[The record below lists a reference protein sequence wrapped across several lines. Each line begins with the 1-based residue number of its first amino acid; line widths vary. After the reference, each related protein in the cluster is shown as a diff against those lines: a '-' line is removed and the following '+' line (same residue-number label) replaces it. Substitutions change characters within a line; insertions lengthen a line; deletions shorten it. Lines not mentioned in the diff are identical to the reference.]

1 MLQELIFVS
10 VLGGLVAL
18 DKTEVF
24 QSMFSQPLVAG
35 AIVGLL
41 VNDLPGGLFAGI
53 LFQLIYLWVMPIGAA
68 TFPDPAIG
76 SVVGSAGY
84 CIMRGSFPDNPG
96 LVLLLILAFAVPFS
110 WFAGWTL
117 IKQRQLNSRLLRRAD
132 LYAEGDRVGGLGG
145 LLLLGLSGS
154 FVRGLLVTASG
165 ILAVFVLL
173 APLVKALSFA
183 PEVLFEKTE
192 IPVWGVGLGSM
203 LYIFGRKKNTL
214 WVVGGAIVG
223 IALVLL

>member
-1 MLQELIFVS
+1 MLQELILIS

-18 DKTEVF
+18 DKTEAF
-24 QSMFSQPLVAG
+24 QSMFSQPLVAC
-35 AIVGLL
+35 AMVGLL
-41 VNDLPGGLFAGI
+41 LDDLPGGFYAGI

-68 TFPDPAIG
+68 TFPDPAVG

-84 CIMRGSFPDNPG
+84 CILRGSFPNNPG
-96 LVLLLILAFAVPFS
+96 AVLTLILAFAVPFS

-132 LYAEGDRVGGLGG
+132 LYAEGNQVRGLGD
-145 LLLLGLSGS
+145 LMLLGLSGS

-165 ILAVFVLL
+165 ILAVLALL
-173 APLVKALSFA
+173 APLVNALSFA
-183 PEVLFEKTE
+183 PEALFEKME

-203 LYIFGRKKNTL
+203 IFLFGRRKNTL
-214 WVVGGAIVG
+214 WIVGGAIVG
-223 IALVLL
+223 IAFILL

>member
-1 MLQELIFVS
+1 MLHELIFVS
-10 VLGGLVAL
+10 ILGGLVAL

-68 TFPDPAIG
+68 TFPDPAVG

-96 LVLLLILAFAVPFS
+96 LVLLLILAFAVPFG

-117 IKQRQLNSRLLRRAD
+117 VKQRQLNSRLLRRAD
-132 LYAEGDRVGGLGG
+132 LYAEGGQVGGFGG

-165 ILAVFVLL
+165 ILVLI
-173 APLVKALSFA
+173 ALLSSLIGALDFA
-183 PEVLFEKTE
+183 PEALFERME

-203 LYIFGRKKNTL
+203 VYLFGRKKNIL
-214 WVVGGAIVG
+214 WIVGGAIAG
-223 IALVLL
+223 MAFMAL

>member
-10 VLGGLVAL
+10 IFGGLVAL
-18 DKTEVF
+18 DKTEAF

-41 VNDLPGGLFAGI
+41 LNDLPGGLFAGV

-68 TFPDPAIG
+68 TFPDPAVG

-84 CIMRGSFPDNPG
+84 CILRGSFPDNPG

-132 LYAEGDRVGGLGG
+132 LYAEGGQVGGFGG

-165 ILAVFVLL
+165 ILAVIALL

-183 PEVLFEKTE
+183 PEVLFQRIE

-203 LYIFGRKKNTL
+203 IYLFGRKKNIL
-214 WVVGGAIVG
+214 WIVGGATLG
-223 IALVLL
+223 IAFLLL

>member
-10 VLGGLVAL
+10 VFGGLVAL
-18 DKTEVF
+18 DKTEAF
-24 QSMFSQPLVAG
+24 QFMFSQPLVAG
-35 AIVGLL
+35 PVVGLL
-41 VNDLPGGLFAGI
+41 LNDLPGGLFAGV
-53 LFQLIYLWVMPIGAA
+53 LFQLVYLWVMPIGAA
-68 TFPDPAIG
+68 TFPDPAVG

-84 CIMRGSFPDNPG
+84 CILKGSFPDNPD
-96 LVLLLILAFAVPFS
+96 LVLLVILAFAVPFS

-132 LYAEGDRVGGLGG
+132 LYADRGQIGGFGG

-165 ILAVFVLL
+165 ILAVLAFL
-173 APLVKALSFA
+173 APLVKALGFA
-183 PEVLFEKTE
+183 PEMLFQRIE

-203 LYIFGRKKNTL
+203 IYLFGRKKNIL
-214 WVVGGAIVG
+214 WIVGGTILG
-223 IALVLL
+223 IAFFLL

>member
-10 VLGGLVAL
+10 VFGGLVAL
-18 DKTEVF
+18 DKTEAF

-35 AIVGLL
+35 PIVGLL
-41 VNDLPGGLFAGI
+41 LNDLPGGLFAGI
-53 LFQLIYLWVMPIGAA
+53 LFQLVYLWVMPIGAA
-68 TFPDPAIG
+68 TFPDPAVG

-84 CIMRGSFPDNPG
+84 CILRGSFPDTCG

-117 IKQRQLNSRLLRRAD
+117 IKQRQLNSRLLVKAD
-132 LYAEGDRVGGLGG
+132 LYAEGGRVGGFGG

-165 ILAVFVLL
+165 ILAVLALL

-183 PEVLFEKTE
+183 PEVLFGRIE
-192 IPVWGVGLGSM
+192 IAVWGVGVGSM
-203 LYIFGRKKNTL
+203 IYLFGRKRNTL
-214 WVVGGAIVG
+214 WIVGGAMVG
-223 IALVLL
+223 IALILL